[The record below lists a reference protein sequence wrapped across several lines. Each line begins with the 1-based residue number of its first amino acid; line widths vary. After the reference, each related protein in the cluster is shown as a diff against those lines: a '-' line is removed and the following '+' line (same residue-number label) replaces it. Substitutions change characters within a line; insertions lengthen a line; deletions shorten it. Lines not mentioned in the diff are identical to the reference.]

1 MISSNFTLLQEKTPQ
16 LYQIATF
23 AEEYVYS
30 DPQSSIAKACL
41 FAERITTILYKAYR
55 IEVPQASSFADLLQN
70 EKFKKMI
77 PSVILY
83 KLNFIRKIANGIVH
97 GGNAKSAQALQLLQE
112 IYEVS
117 KWFAVIALGV
127 KAQDYPDFIA
137 PKPKKQIINE
147 EKINAANIKLQ
158 ETLDKLEKLKLELA
172 AIKTAKE
179 SNKIAIDEL
188 KYSEEQTRKHLIDA
202 MIRAAHWNIST
213 DGRNTDEV
221 GQEVEVDNQPT
232 PTGKGRCDY
241 VLWGKDGSPLA
252 VIEAKKTSE
261 NADKGKKQAS
271 LYADALEKQYGK
283 RPIIFYTNGFETKI
297 WDDAN
302 KYPPRTVWG
311 IYSRDSLERLIYQ
324 RDKGDI
330 ATAQPDPNITGRDYQ
345 IRAIKAVC
353 ETFSKKQRKALI
365 VQATGTGKTRVS
377 IALSKLLQDKGWAKR
392 ILFLCDRNALV
403 KQASRNFNTLL
414 NSVLSSVL
422 KGCKSQYAD
431 IVFSTYPTMM
441 NQYAKYDV
449 GYFDLIIA
457 DESHRS
463 IYNVYADIFKY
474 FDCLQVGLTATPVDF
489 VNRNT
494 FQLFNCEEGKPTFYY
509 SLEEAIE
516 QGYLVDYVAY
526 RYDTQFLRKGIH
538 YNQLNPEQIKDLEE
552 SGDIDKELS
561 VEARSIDTQV
571 MNRPTTKLI
580 IQNLMENGIK
590 DADGQTIGKTII
602 FARNHDHAAFILSI
616 IDEMYPQYGGKI
628 AAVIDIYD
636 GRAESLIDDFS
647 DKDSP
652 LKIAVS
658 VDMMD
663 TGIDVPEVVNLVF
676 AKPVKSKVKFWQ
688 MIGRGTRLCKDLFGR
703 GKDKLYFKIFDHWQ
717 NFAYFEQD
725 DNKKKQIKAPEQKSL
740 MQKIFENRIEICKLA
755 QSQQNLDIQQQMVDQ
770 LSDMIN
776 QLPENSISVKEKWKE
791 KRFFAKKENLDF
803 TKADTEVRLKAD
815 LAKLM
820 QWIDIQG
827 HAPSFRFD
835 NLVTSIEKSILQK
848 KPCEDLQQKMIEK
861 VASLPTNLHKVA
873 AKQETI
879 NKVLSSEFWQNVTFT
894 DLEEIRQD
902 LRDLMYL
909 AEDDGAHTLPPRIL
923 NISEDESQIKFEQ
936 VKKIYPNVSEA
947 YKRQITDILQ
957 NIIDTEP
964 VIQKIKSGQ
973 GLTSKEFDQIL
984 SLIMVQNPSLDKQTL
999 KEFFPSTEKL
1009 EQILMTIS
1017 GMDADYIKA
1026 KFADFVQKYHLT
1038 ARQNQFLSM
1047 LQNQIIANNGINFA
1061 RLYQA
1066 PFTSLDKNSI
1076 DGVFSSVQAD
1086 ELFEILDNFKIEET
1100 RAE

>member
-1 MISSNFTLLQEKTPQ
+1 MDSLNFKLLKEKTQQ
-16 LYQIATF
+16 LYEIATF
-23 AEEYVYS
+23 AEKYVYS
-30 DPQSSIAKACL
+30 DPQSSISKARL
-41 FAERITTILYKAYR
+41 FAEKITFTLYRAYH
-55 IEVPQASSFADLLQN
+55 IEIPQTAPFIDLLNNKEFQQQ
-70 EKFKKMI
+70 I
-77 PSVILY
+77 PSVILH
-83 KLNFIRKIANGIVH
+83 KLNLIRKIANGIVH
-97 GGNAKSAQALQLLQE
+97 GRTANSTQALQLLRE
-112 IYEVS
+112 IYEIS

-127 KAQDYPDFIA
+127 KVQDYPDFIT
-137 PKPKKQIINE
+137 PTPEKQNTNE
-147 EKINAANIKLQ
+147 NKINAANIKLQ
-158 ETLDKLEKLKLELA
+158 ETLDELEKVKLELA
-172 AIKTAKE
+172 CIKSAQE
-179 SNKIAIDEL
+179 SKKIAIDEL

-202 MIRAAHWNIST
+202 MIRTAHWKIST
-213 DGRNTDEV
+213 DGTNTDEV
-221 GQEVEVDNQPT
+221 GQEIEVDNQPT

-252 VIEAKKTSE
+252 VIEAKKTSID
-261 NADKGKKQAS
+261 ADKGKKQAA
-271 LYADALEKQYGK
+271 LYADALEKQYGR
-283 RPIIFYTNGFETKI
+283 RPVIFYTNGFETKI
-297 WDDAN
+297 WDDTN
-302 KYPPRTVWG
+302 NYPPRTVWG
-311 IYSRDSLERLIYQ
+311 IYSRDSLEKLIYQ
-324 RDKGDI
+324 RNKGNI
-330 ATAQPDPNITGRDYQ
+330 ATAQPDSTITGRDYQ

-377 IALSKLLQDKGWAKR
+377 IALSKLLQDNGWVKR

-403 KQASRNFNTLL
+403 KQANRNFNMLL
-414 NSVLSSVL
+414 NSSLASILKSS
-422 KGCKSQYAD
+422 KEQSAD

-494 FQLFNCEEGKPTFYY
+494 FHLFNCEEGKPTFYY
-509 SLEEAIE
+509 SLEDAIQ

-526 RYDTQFLRKGIH
+526 RYDTHFLRKGIH
-538 YNQLNPEQIKDLEE
+538 YNQLSPEQIKELEE
-552 SGDIDKELS
+552 SGEIDTELS
-561 VEARSIDTQV
+561 VEARSIDAQV
-571 MNRPTTKLI
+571 MNKPTTKLI

-602 FARNHDHAAFILSI
+602 FARNHDHAVFILNT

-636 GRAESLIDDFS
+636 GRAESLIDEFANANN
-647 DKDSP
+647 P
-652 LKIAVS
+652 LKIAIS

-688 MIGRGTRLCKDLFGR
+688 MIGRGTRLCKNLFGA

-725 DNKKKQIKAPEQKSL
+725 DNQKKQLKAPEQKSL
-740 MQKIFENRIEICKLA
+740 MQKLFENRIEICKLA
-755 QSQQNLDIQQQMVDQ
+755 QSRQNTDIHGQVIEQ
-770 LSDMIN
+770 LSEMIN

-791 KRFFAKKENLDF
+791 KRYFAKKENLDF
-803 TKADTEVRLKAD
+803 SKADTEVRLKAD

-827 HAPSFRFD
+827 HSSEYRFD
-835 NLVTSIEKSILQK
+835 NLVTDIEKSLLQK
-848 KPCEDLQQKMIEK
+848 TPCDDLQQKMIDK
-861 VASLPTNLHKVA
+861 VAKLPINLHKVSEK
-873 AKQETI
+873 KQSI
-879 NKVLSSEFWQNVTFT
+879 DKVLSSEFWQNVTFAE
-894 DLEEIRQD
+894 LEEIRQD
-902 LRDLMYL
+902 LRNLMYL
-909 AEDDGAHTLPPRIL
+909 TEDDGSNTLPPRIL

-936 VKKIYPNVSEA
+936 VKKLYPQGMEA
-947 YKRQITDILQ
+947 YKHQITDVLQ

-973 GLTSKEFDQIL
+973 GLNREEFDQIL
-984 SLIMVQNPSLDKQTL
+984 SLIMVQNPFLDKQIL
-999 KEFFPSTEKL
+999 LEFFPTTEKL

-1017 GMDADYIKA
+1017 GMDEDYIKA
-1026 KFADFVQKYHLT
+1026 KFADFIQKYHLNSK
-1038 ARQNQFLSM
+1038 QNQFLSM
-1047 LQNQIIANNGINFA
+1047 LQNQIIANNGINLA
-1061 RLYQA
+1061 KLYQT

-1076 DGVFSSVQAD
+1076 DGVFSSAQTD
-1086 ELFEILDNFKIEET
+1086 ELINILRNFSIEEA

>member
-1 MISSNFTLLQEKTPQ
+1 MSSLNFTLLQEKTPQ
-16 LYQIATF
+16 LYQIAAF

-30 DPQSSIAKACL
+30 DPQSSIAKARL

-55 IEVPQASSFADLLQN
+55 IEVPQASSFVDLLQN
-70 EKFKKMI
+70 EEFRKQV
-77 PSVILY
+77 PSVILH

-97 GGNAKSAQALQLLQE
+97 GGDAKSAQALQLLQE

-117 KWFAVIALGV
+117 KWFAAIALGV
-127 KAQDYPDFIA
+127 KALDYPDFTA
-137 PKPKKQIINE
+137 P
-147 EKINAANIKLQ
+147 
-158 ETLDKLEKLKLELA
+158 
-172 AIKTAKE
+172 
-179 SNKIAIDEL
+179 
-188 KYSEEQTRKHLIDA
+188 
-202 MIRAAHWNIST
+202 
-213 DGRNTDEV
+213 
-221 GQEVEVDNQPT
+221 
-232 PTGKGRCDY
+232 
-241 VLWGKDGSPLA
+241 
-252 VIEAKKTSE
+252 
-261 NADKGKKQAS
+261 
-271 LYADALEKQYGK
+271 KQYGK
-283 RPIIFYTNGFETKI
+283 RPVIFYTNGFETKI

-377 IALSKLLQDKGWAKR
+377 IALSKLLQDTGWAKR

-403 KQASRNFNTLL
+403 KQACRNFNTLL

-422 KGCKSQYAD
+422 KGSKDQYAD

-441 NQYAKYDV
+441 NQYAKYNV

-647 DKDSP
+647 DKD
-652 LKIAVS
+652 I
-658 VDMMD
+658 
-663 TGIDVPEVVNLVF
+663 
-676 AKPVKSKVKFWQ
+676 
-688 MIGRGTRLCKDLFGR
+688 
-703 GKDKLYFKIFDHWQ
+703 
-717 NFAYFEQD
+717 
-725 DNKKKQIKAPEQKSL
+725 
-740 MQKIFENRIEICKLA
+740 RI
-755 QSQQNLDIQQQMVDQ
+755 
-770 LSDMIN
+770 
-776 QLPENSISVKEKWKE
+776 KWK
-791 KRFFAKKENLDF
+791 R
-803 TKADTEVRLKAD
+803 
-815 LAKLM
+815 
-820 QWIDIQG
+820 
-827 HAPSFRFD
+827 
-835 NLVTSIEKSILQK
+835 
-848 KPCEDLQQKMIEK
+848 
-861 VASLPTNLHKVA
+861 
-873 AKQETI
+873 
-879 NKVLSSEFWQNVTFT
+879 
-894 DLEEIRQD
+894 
-902 LRDLMYL
+902 
-909 AEDDGAHTLPPRIL
+909 
-923 NISEDESQIKFEQ
+923 
-936 VKKIYPNVSEA
+936 
-947 YKRQITDILQ
+947 
-957 NIIDTEP
+957 
-964 VIQKIKSGQ
+964 
-973 GLTSKEFDQIL
+973 
-984 SLIMVQNPSLDKQTL
+984 
-999 KEFFPSTEKL
+999 
-1009 EQILMTIS
+1009 
-1017 GMDADYIKA
+1017 
-1026 KFADFVQKYHLT
+1026 
-1038 ARQNQFLSM
+1038 
-1047 LQNQIIANNGINFA
+1047 
-1061 RLYQA
+1061 
-1066 PFTSLDKNSI
+1066 
-1076 DGVFSSVQAD
+1076 
-1086 ELFEILDNFKIEET
+1086 
-1100 RAE
+1100 